1 MNHQE
6 MDEREVER
14 QITAAV
20 FEVLQKR
27 GLPEEVLLSGLG
39 EEVDVDENDSPISAI
54 SKIADSD
61 KFKAAR
67 KQITPWVWVFS
78 AFGFYM
84 ALVNTHRIKKIFKSW
99 KGARQY
105 AKTKD

>member
-1 MNHQE
+1 MNHLDI
-6 MDEREVER
+6 DERELER
-14 QITAAV
+14 EITAAV
-20 FEVLQKR
+20 FEALQKR
-27 GLPEEVLLSGLG
+27 GIPEEVLLSGLG
-39 EEVDVDENDSPISAI
+39 EEVDEGDSPLASI
-54 SKIADSD
+54 SKLTESD
-61 KFKAAR
+61 QFQEAR
-67 KQITPWVWVFS
+67 KKLTPWLWVFS